1 MKKTLFKKLLCVV
14 MALLTMTVAA
24 SCGAKGDNSSKKDD
38 PTKTK
43 LTIFTYKAGYGDQ
56 WLVNLC
62 KAFEEA
68 YADYSFEP
76 GKTGVII
83 NEPVGDMRSFTTA
96 QMKESVCDIFFL
108 ENEPYYN
115 FLDGT
120 LEDLTSIVEGKADE
134 GDSG

>member
-68 YADYSFEP
+68 YAVAKQYVGEHP
-76 GKTGVII
+76 KTILMPEG
-83 NEPVGDMRSFTTA
+83 S
-96 QMKESVCDIFFL
+96 
-108 ENEPYYN
+108 
-115 FLDGT
+115 
-120 LEDLTSIVEGKADE
+120 LTVPRVA
-134 GDSG
+134 